1 MLNHRNC
8 TAVAIAS
15 IAAVGL
21 VSAACGGG
29 TSSGTA
35 VTTACQTAYKT
46 WANGPHGRAAFNQ
59 ISTDVGIVT
68 SDLQDVAGSRQAA
81 SAVTVTFNE
90 GGKLGTDSAHALQ
103 NPPPSCVPGFAKPY
117 HAALIDSQQGAVHI
131 VDAMTALRGGNQS
144 AATSS
149 VNAFASEVGGAQM
162 NIKAAVAALTRHSLS
177 WGG

>member
-8 TAVAIAS
+8 TAVAITS
-15 IAAVGL
+15 VAAVGL

-46 WANGPHGRAAFNQ
+46 WANGPHGTAAFNQ

-68 SDLQDVAGSRQAA
+68 SDLQDVASSHQTA
-81 SAVTVTFNE
+81 STVTLTFRE

-103 NPPPSCVPGFAKPY
+103 TPPPSCVSGFGKPY
-117 HAALIDSQQGAVHI
+117 RAALSDSQQGAVDI
-131 VDAMTALRGGNQS
+131 VDAMTALRAGNQS

-149 VNAFASEVGGAQM
+149 VNAFASHVGAAQM
-162 NIKAAVAALTRHSLS
+162 NIKAAQAALTRQGLS
-177 WGG
+177 WR